1 MVKNHNI
8 LDEYLSIVNEYK
20 NKYTK
25 SIVLYQVGSFY
36 ELYSPYENDLELT
49 NVCNLLNIILSK
61 KNKSIAKISLSNPHM
76 AGIPCCALE
85 KYLDI
90 LINKYYTVIVYNQY
104 EEKNKIKR
112 KLDKIYSISTYID
125 SEKIIQDDNLIMS
138 IYIDYYINN
147 TNSNNK
153 EQFFIGISI
162 INVSTGD
169 IKILEIYNNDYNKLL
184 EDLNKEF
191 IIYNPKEVI
200 LSFDN
205 NNKYYNELYEL
216 LKNKS
221 KILHRY
227 DFNSKYSLIEY
238 QNEFFKNIFKNIFSN
253 GNLLSPIEHLDLEKY
268 NYARLSLIILLKF
281 VYKHDNTIINNLN
294 KPDILLNS
302 KYLNLHNNALYQL
315 NILSTTN
322 NYKYNSLFDVI
333 NHTST
338 LLGRRYLKYNLSHP
352 LIDIDE
358 INYRYQLIEILLT
371 KKSKK
376 SNKKIINDEINKEII
391 INDHLSIFEKQ
402 LNNII
407 DIEKYHNKL
416 GMNKL
421 LPFNYGKLNVS
432 YKSILKLIDLSK
444 NIFKQFDYSILN
456 NFKLYYADYLQYFNI
471 NNLESFNFNSSG
483 NYILSTNNVEP
494 ANNFNI
500 FNNNIIIE
508 IDDLVLKINNQ
519 FQLLNDLTQ
528 NLSKII
534 NNDKIEIKYTDR
546 DGYFLYLT
554 KNRANK
560 LKINLDAINDNNYKD
575 IIFSNKNQN
584 CTYITSKYIKSL
596 SDSIIKLNADIQ
608 SLIKIKYYEITS
620 QLYNK
625 YYNTINY
632 LNYFISYIDLIKSF
646 SKSTYLNNYSRPLI
660 INSDT
665 NTGNSK
671 SFVKYSE
678 IRHPISEL
686 LNTDYN
692 FVTNDITIDNLESG
706 YLLYGS
712 NGVGKSTLMKAVG
725 LNIILAQIGCYVSAK
740 YMEYYPYSNIF
751 TRIDHSDNLF
761 KGLSSFESEILELK
775 TILNYSDSNSL
786 VLGDEILNSTENI
799 SAISIISAS
808 INYFLEHNISF
819 IFASHLHQIP
829 EYININLIGKL
840 NISHLQMDYN
850 PDTKSFIYTRKL
862 FKGMPM
868 KNYGLIVAKS
878 LLQNNFIINN
888 AFDIQN
894 KIIDNNVNNNT
905 NIILKE
911 SNFIKKSKYNSKL
924 LMTECIICNDNNIQ
938 QSKLNILET
947 HHILFQQHFDDNKCN
962 INSYTHIK
970 KNQTSNLV
978 NLCKFHH
985 IEVHKSNIKINGWI
999 KTSNGKQLDYK
1010 YN

>member
-8 LDEYLSIVNEYK
+8 IDEYLSIVNEYK

-36 ELYSPYENDLELT
+36 ELYSPYENDPELT

-61 KNKSIAKISLSNPHM
+61 KNKSITKISLSNPHM

-90 LINKYYTVIVYNQY
+90 LINNYYTVIVYNQY

-147 TNSNNK
+147 TNFNNK
-153 EQFFIGISI
+153 EQFIIGISI
-162 INVSTGD
+162 INLSTGD

-205 NNKYYNELYEL
+205 NNKYYNELYDL

-221 KILHRY
+221 KILHSY
-227 DFNSKYSLIEY
+227 NFNSKYNNIVY

-253 GNLLSPIEHLDLEKY
+253 GNSLSPIEHLDLEKY
-268 NYARLSLIILLKF
+268 KFARLSLIILLKF
-281 VYKHDNTIINNLN
+281 VYKHDNSIINNLN

-315 NILSTTN
+315 NILSSTN

-338 LLGRRYLKYNLSHP
+338 LLGKRYLKYNLSHP

-358 INYRYQLIEILLT
+358 LNYRYNLIEILLT
-371 KKSKK
+371 KKS
-376 SNKKIINDEINKEII
+376 NKKIINKDMTN
-391 INDHLSIFEKQ
+391 NDYLSTFEKQ

-456 NFKLYYADYLQYFNI
+456 DFKLYYADYLQYFNI
-471 NNLESFNFNSSG
+471 NNLESFNFNPSG
-483 NYILSTNNVEP
+483 NYILSTNNIEP

-500 FNNNIIIE
+500 FNNNVIIE
-508 IDDLVLKINNQ
+508 IDNLVLKINNQ
-519 FQLLNDLTQ
+519 FQLLNDFTQ

-560 LKINLDAINDNNYKD
+560 LKANLDDINDNNYKD
-575 IIFSNKNQN
+575 IIFSNKTQN
-584 CTYITSKYIKSL
+584 CTYLTSKYIKSL
-596 SDSIIKLNADIQ
+596 SDSIIKLNVDIQ
-608 SLIKIKYYEITS
+608 SLIKIKYFEITS

-646 SKSTYLNNYSRPLI
+646 AKSTYLHNYSKPVI
-660 INSDT
+660 INYC
-665 NTGNSK
+665 K

-686 LNTDYN
+686 LYTEYN
-692 FVTNDITIDNLESG
+692 YVTNDISIDNKCNTESG

-740 YMEYYPYSNIF
+740 YMEYFPYSNIF

-829 EYININLIGKL
+829 EYINPNLMAKL

-862 FKGMPM
+862 FKGMSM

-894 KIIDNNVNNNT
+894 NILDNT
-905 NIILKE
+905 NTGNSNTILKE
-911 SNFIKKSKYNSKL
+911 SNFIKKSKYNSNL
-924 LMTECIICNDNNIQ
+924 LMTECIICKDNNIQ

-962 INSYTHIK
+962 IDSYTHIK

-985 IEVHKSNIKINGWI
+985 IEVHKSNIKINHWV

-1010 YN
+1010 IIKNITD